1 MGVVVVISEV
11 CANAFH
17 VLKCDLVVGDE
28 ICIFGDND
36 TALTVSTM
44 LNGEYGISD
53 ICLSLLTV
61 VGQEGVKFRIPS
73 HLSDEELA
81 KLHHSADCLR
91 KVIDQIKF

>member
-1 MGVVVVISEV
+1 MHI
-11 CANAFH
+11 C
-17 VLKCDLVVGDE
+17 K
-28 ICIFGDND
+28 CIFGDND

-53 ICLSLLTV
+53 VCLSLLTV

-73 HLSDEELA
+73 HLTDEELG
-81 KLHHSADCLR
+81 KLRHSADCLR